1 MNIAIGDNNG
11 DNGGEMGV
19 SASKISCLVK
29 DLPCLSLTYHKPYE
43 VMLVCRPGA
52 LKKAPKLCDIN
63 LISGSLPI

>member
-1 MNIAIGDNNG
+1 MRGQALRKMDVGWSMVREK
-11 DNGGEMGV
+11 GEEYQ
-19 SASKISCLVK
+19 L
-29 DLPCLSLTYHKPYE
+29 LNTTYHKPYE